1 MTTRPRLKPVIDH
14 RTQATRRVAEFP
26 AKDYDLVGSEHKHT
40 KLAGLPRLQ
49 SKKHTGKTQKMILQ
63 LPSCTGEMARG

>member
-1 MTTRPRLKPVIDH
+1 MTTRPRLKPVIDR

-40 KLAGLPRLQ
+40 KLAGLP
-49 SKKHTGKTQKMILQ
+49 KTTEQKAHQ
-63 LPSCTGEMARG
+63 ENTENNSAAP